1 MNYGNGKYDIL
12 LIGPKKFIKNNDNL
26 IKPDIIKTELWID
39 NIIEPII
46 IEKNNIEF
54 SNMSNHAE
62 HNPNN
67 LFYINYKFESLSNDK
82 SSDQN
87 IKGVIFIKD
96 IPNISVNNYIIE
108 IILDN
113 PVFAQTCSH
122 IHRNAY
128 YNHTKQ
134 NIYLDKCFYADL
146 INLPT
151 YQKLIFKIHL
161 TDNGLTKFQNYINKT
176 Y

>member
-1 MNYGNGKYDIL
+1 MNYGNGKYDIS
-12 LIGPKKFIKNNDNL
+12 LIGPKKFIKSNDCLKN
-26 IKPDIIKTELWID
+26 PDIIKTELWID
-39 NIIEPII
+39 NFIEPII
-46 IEKNNIEF
+46 IEKNNIEY
-54 SNMSNHAE
+54 SNLSNHIE

-67 LFYINYKFESLSNDK
+67 LFYINYKFESLSNDI
-82 SSDQN
+82 SSNQN
-87 IKGVIFIKD
+87 IKGAIFIND
-96 IPNISVNNYIIE
+96 IPSISVNNYIIE

-113 PVFAQTCSH
+113 PAFAETYSY
-122 IHRNAY
+122 IHRNANF
-128 YNHTKQ
+128 NHTKQ

-151 YQKLIFKIHL
+151 YQKLVFKIHL